1 MGLFSKIKNKFSKI
15 ALSFSLLLGAVAGV
29 TGLANVGWAGDWET
43 IVKEFNVDGVPK
55 CSAEWQYHD
64 ESIGNGRGGKE
75 TSKGNKTLS
84 GSVTGFNYLG
94 RDHSSYLHLMLKNNY
109 KISANL
115 TFDCTKSGDVKL
127 SPSPSINGNHYTVSL
142 EAGATLTVDLSA
154 KGKSNTSSVSLTG
167 ISLAPIYQSTTFEPA
182 SNGTYTVDRE
192 TIAQTTVKNN
202 KETYTLSATPNSGY
216 VFTGWLVNGQSI
228 SKENPY
234 TYVATQDATVS
245 PVFELITNAQQ
256 FKVGNS
262 YYSNLQEAAN
272 AASSGS
278 NKNVIVNLKEVVVL
292 AGNYTIPDGVTLYV
306 PNDET
311 SFADYKKEAGSYSE
325 TNSTPVLYR
334 SLLLQNGCKI
344 TCKGASSIVVCCKIY
359 ANSNGVMSNPVGPY
373 GEIKMDIGSKITLE
387 YGSSLYAWGFIS
399 GSDDFVDPAIEA
411 MSGSKIYEM
420 FQIMTWRGGTASSSM
435 VNNQEKVFL
444 FNQYYVQNIEVPL
457 KLNAGAIERG
467 TVAVKVSK
475 LFRQIS
481 FIFIGGSNE
490 GMFRL
495 DEGASIVKR
504 YHKGTDKDSDADR
517 LQFYLNG
524 NGSLKNI
531 EFTVD
536 GLAGFIGN
544 VEIKSQ
550 NYILP
555 IGSNFDIYVESGTTT
570 IGQGIAVLPDAK
582 ITVSKGAAVNVS
594 ADTYL
599 YNLADWKGQGFGYNC
614 DLSQVNRISS
624 GKPFPRTLKSG
635 ATLDINGSVT
645 VNSGAHLYATSGT
658 LNASLNTT
666 TNQAKVISSGKTGSI
681 TFADGKAAISKTHQ
695 AVQDGTGISYKEIP
709 VENAKLYNGDSSVY
723 SKEIKSGEKIPY
735 TAAQDVWG
743 TLIFEERIG
752 LYYQEDG
759 KIAFYNIKGTFESK
773 TGIFYY
779 DSTVY
784 PCGDNEYY
792 LLSQGYVEIYKGIYR
807 DSSSLSYYFFGQSN
821 TAYRNGSYFIPNA
834 DKLGHFFPGSFKF
847 DNKGKLISVVSS
859 GSVSTDMTKYIDD
872 GKLKIDG
879 VIAGIGLFELTDGY
893 IYYAKDDGSIVKN
906 STCYVSKTNDVQDA
920 SNNPIKAGLYWFDAE
935 GHLCDSLMRPIYK
948 GA

>member
-1 MGLFSKIKNKFSKI
+1 
-15 ALSFSLLLGAVAGV
+15 
-29 TGLANVGWAGDWET
+29 
-43 IVKEFNVDGVPK
+43 
-55 CSAEWQYHD
+55 
-64 ESIGNGRGGKE
+64 
-75 TSKGNKTLS
+75 
-84 GSVTGFNYLG
+84 
-94 RDHSSYLHLMLKNNY
+94 
-109 KISANL
+109 
-115 TFDCTKSGDVKL
+115 
-127 SPSPSINGNHYTVSL
+127 
-142 EAGATLTVDLSA
+142 
-154 KGKSNTSSVSLTG
+154 
-167 ISLAPIYQSTTFEPA
+167 
-182 SNGTYTVDRE
+182 
-192 TIAQTTVKNN
+192 
-202 KETYTLSATPNSGY
+202 
-216 VFTGWLVNGQSI
+216 
-228 SKENPY
+228 
-234 TYVATQDATVS
+234 
-245 PVFELITNAQQ
+245 
-256 FKVGNS
+256 
-262 YYSNLQEAAN
+262 
-272 AASSGS
+272 
-278 NKNVIVNLKEVVVL
+278 
-292 AGNYTIPDGVTLYV
+292 
-306 PNDET
+306 
-311 SFADYKKEAGSYSE
+311 
-325 TNSTPVLYR
+325 
-334 SLLLQNGCKI
+334 
-344 TCKGASSIVVCCKIY
+344 
-359 ANSNGVMSNPVGPY
+359 
-373 GEIKMDIGSKITLE
+373 
-387 YGSSLYAWGFIS
+387 
-399 GSDDFVDPAIEA
+399 
-411 MSGSKIYEM
+411 
-420 FQIMTWRGGTASSSM
+420 
-435 VNNQEKVFL
+435 
-444 FNQYYVQNIEVPL
+444 
-457 KLNAGAIERG
+457 
-467 TVAVKVSK
+467 
-475 LFRQIS
+475 
-481 FIFIGGSNE
+481 
-490 GMFRL
+490 
-495 DEGASIVKR
+495 
-504 YHKGTDKDSDADR
+504 
-517 LQFYLNG
+517 
-524 NGSLKNI
+524 
-531 EFTVD
+531 
-536 GLAGFIGN
+536 
-544 VEIKSQ
+544 
-550 NYILP
+550 
-555 IGSNFDIYVESGTTT
+555 
-570 IGQGIAVLPDAK
+570 
-582 ITVSKGAAVNVS
+582 

-666 TNQAKVISSGKTGSI
+666 TNQAKVISSEKTGSI

-779 DSTVY
+779 DSAVY

-792 LLSQGYVEIYKGIYR
+792 LLSRGYVEIYKGIYR

-859 GSVSTDMTKYIDD
+859 GSVSTDMTKYVDD

-906 STCYVSKTNDVQDA
+906 STCYVSKVNDVKDA

>member
-15 ALSFSLLLGAVAGV
+15 ALSFSLLFGALSGAVSVSSVGYAASGEAV
-29 TGLANVGWAGDWET
+29 SGSLSDPKIGLSYERSGGIASKGTTSWTASGTT
-43 IVKEFNVDGVPK
+43 IEGSVKGHKEFLVPYSEKSTLTIQNLYNVY
-55 CSAEWQYHD
+55 A
-64 ESIGNGRGGKE
+64 
-75 TSKGNKTLS
+75 T
-84 GSVTGFNYLG
+84 
-94 RDHSSYLHLMLKNNY
+94 
-109 KISANL
+109 IS
-115 TFDCTKSGDVKL
+115 
-127 SPSPSINGNHYTVSL
+127 YTVS
-142 EAGATLTVDLSA
+142 EAKDNGGSHNISVPSGTDLSPNGTCQVTLESK
-154 KGKSNTSSVSLTG
+154 KGENTTSIKLTNVSLT
-167 ISLAPIYQSTTFEPA
+167 PIYKTTTFKTSEG
-182 SNGTYTVDRE
+182 GTYSANNEPIVSE
-192 TIAQTTVKNN
+192 TVKNN
-202 KETYTLSATPNSGY
+202 SDSYQLFATPSASY
-216 VFTGWLVNGQSI
+216 VFVGWRVNGAIVS
-228 SKENPY
+228 SNNPY
-234 TYVATQDATVS
+234 SYAASSDATVS
-245 PVFELITNAQQ
+245 PVFSNSSLAM
-256 FKVGNS
+256 FSVGGIRF
-262 YYSNLQEAAN
+262 SNLNEAISTAAN
-272 AASSGS
+272 AANGSDKNIVVASSGS
-278 NKNVIVNLKEVVVL
+278 VP

-311 SFADYKKEAGSYSE
+311 SFADYKQEAGSYSE
-325 TNSTPVLYR
+325 TSSTPVLYR
-334 SLLLQNGCKI
+334 SLRLQNGCKI
-344 TCKGASSIVVCCKIY
+344 TCKGTSSIVVCCKIY

-420 FQIMTWRGGTASSSM
+420 FQIMTWRGGTASTSM
-435 VNNQEKVFL
+435 VNNKEKVFL

-536 GLAGFIGN
+536 GLLGVIGN

-570 IGQGIAVLPDAK
+570 IGQGIAVLPDAN

-666 TNQAKVISSGKTGSI
+666 TNQAKVISSEKTGSI
-681 TFADGKAAISKTHQ
+681 TFVDGKAADSTTHQ
-695 AVQDGTGISYKEIP
+695 AVQDGTDISYKEIP

-792 LLSQGYVEIYKGIYR
+792 LLSRGYVEIYKGIYR

>member
-29 TGLANVGWAGDWET
+29 AGLANVGWAKGVSGWSIPNVSADFSHGTWGDREWKCLSNNSFSGTCSGGYVFASDTTLTLTNTLGSEAQVVFDYQT
-43 IVKEFNVDGVPK
+43 TGSSVTVDGQQHGSSSKGQINRKWPNGDTIKIKLEAAKNKKVSVTVTNFQLIDLSKMAYITFSDSQNGSFIVKKDGTVV
-55 CSAEWQYHD
+55 EH
-64 ESIGNGRGGKE
+64 
-75 TSKGNKTLS
+75 NK
-84 GSVTGFNYLG
+84 
-94 RDHSSYLHLMLKNNY
+94 
-109 KISANL
+109 
-115 TFDCTKSGDVKL
+115 
-127 SPSPSINGNHYTVSL
+127 
-142 EAGATLTVDLSA
+142 
-154 KGKSNTSSVSLTG
+154 
-167 ISLAPIYQSTTFEPA
+167 Q
-182 SNGTYTVDRE
+182 
-192 TIAQTTVKNN
+192 
-202 KETYTLSATPNSGY
+202 ETYSPATSFNLVASPNSGY
-216 VFTGWLVNGQSI
+216 YFTGWKKGDTYVSFD
-228 SKENPY
+228 KTF
-234 TYVATQDATVS
+234 TYVAETGTYSIS
-245 PVFELITNAQQ
+245 PVFSKSDGAV
-256 FKVGNS
+256 FKNNS
-262 YYSNLQEAAN
+262 NYYEGLQEAIDSAKGSSDKSIIV
-272 AASSGS
+272 ASNGS
-278 NKNVIVNLKEVVVL
+278 VP

-311 SFADYKKEAGSYSE
+311 SFADYKQEAGSYSE
-325 TNSTPVLYR
+325 TSSTPVLYR
-334 SLLLQNGCKI
+334 SLRLQNGCKI
-344 TCKGASSIVVCCKIY
+344 TCKGTSSIVVCCKIY

-435 VNNQEKVFL
+435 VNNKEKVFL

-467 TVAVKVSK
+467 TVAVKVSS

-531 EFTVD
+531 EFTVN

-624 GKPFPRTLKSG
+624 GKPLPRTLKSG

-666 TNQAKVISSGKTGSI
+666 TNQAKVISSEKTGSI
-681 TFADGKAAISKTHQ
+681 TFADGKAADSKTHQ
-695 AVQDGTGISYKEIP
+695 AVQNGTGISYKEIP

-743 TLIFEERIG
+743 TLTFEERIG

-779 DSTVY
+779 DSAVY

-792 LLSQGYVEIYKGIYR
+792 LLSRGYVEIYKGIYR

-906 STCYVSKTNDVQDA
+906 STCYVSKVNDVKDA

>member
-15 ALSFSLLLGAVAGV
+15 ALSFSLLLGAAAGV
-29 TGLANVGWAGDWET
+29 AGLANVGWAKGVSGWLIDHVSADFSDNRIGSREWKCLSNNSFSGTCSGGNLFASNTTLTLTNTLGSDAQVVFDYQTTGSSVTVDGHQHGSSSKGQINRKWPKGNTIEIT
-43 IVKEFNVDGVPK
+43 LEAAKNTKVSVTVTNFQLIDLSKMAYITFSDSQNGSFIVKKDGTVV
-55 CSAEWQYHD
+55 EH
-64 ESIGNGRGGKE
+64 
-75 TSKGNKTLS
+75 NK
-84 GSVTGFNYLG
+84 
-94 RDHSSYLHLMLKNNY
+94 
-109 KISANL
+109 
-115 TFDCTKSGDVKL
+115 
-127 SPSPSINGNHYTVSL
+127 
-142 EAGATLTVDLSA
+142 
-154 KGKSNTSSVSLTG
+154 
-167 ISLAPIYQSTTFEPA
+167 Q
-182 SNGTYTVDRE
+182 
-192 TIAQTTVKNN
+192 
-202 KETYTLSATPNSGY
+202 ETYSPATSFNLVASPNSGY
-216 VFTGWLVNGQSI
+216 YFTGWKKDDTYVSFD
-228 SKENPY
+228 KTF
-234 TYVATQDATVS
+234 TYVAETGTYSIS
-245 PVFELITNAQQ
+245 PVFSKSDGAV
-256 FKVGNS
+256 FKNNS
-262 YYSNLQEAAN
+262 NYYEGLQEAIDSAKGSSDKSIIV
-272 AASSGS
+272 ASNGS
-278 NKNVIVNLKEVVVL
+278 VP

-435 VNNQEKVFL
+435 VNNKEKVFL
-444 FNQYYVQNIEVPL
+444 FNQYCVQNIEVPL

-666 TNQAKVISSGKTGSI
+666 TNQAKVISSEKTGSI
-681 TFADGKAAISKTHQ
+681 TFADGKAANSTTHQ

-893 IYYAKDDGSIVKN
+893 IYYAKDDGSVVKN

>member
-1 MGLFSKIKNKFSKI
+1 
-15 ALSFSLLLGAVAGV
+15 
-29 TGLANVGWAGDWET
+29 
-43 IVKEFNVDGVPK
+43 
-55 CSAEWQYHD
+55 
-64 ESIGNGRGGKE
+64 
-75 TSKGNKTLS
+75 
-84 GSVTGFNYLG
+84 
-94 RDHSSYLHLMLKNNY
+94 
-109 KISANL
+109 
-115 TFDCTKSGDVKL
+115 
-127 SPSPSINGNHYTVSL
+127 
-142 EAGATLTVDLSA
+142 
-154 KGKSNTSSVSLTG
+154 
-167 ISLAPIYQSTTFEPA
+167 
-182 SNGTYTVDRE
+182 
-192 TIAQTTVKNN
+192 
-202 KETYTLSATPNSGY
+202 
-216 VFTGWLVNGQSI
+216 
-228 SKENPY
+228 
-234 TYVATQDATVS
+234 
-245 PVFELITNAQQ
+245 
-256 FKVGNS
+256 
-262 YYSNLQEAAN
+262 
-272 AASSGS
+272 
-278 NKNVIVNLKEVVVL
+278 
-292 AGNYTIPDGVTLYV
+292 
-306 PNDET
+306 
-311 SFADYKKEAGSYSE
+311 
-325 TNSTPVLYR
+325 
-334 SLLLQNGCKI
+334 
-344 TCKGASSIVVCCKIY
+344 
-359 ANSNGVMSNPVGPY
+359 MSNPVGPY

-435 VNNQEKVFL
+435 VNNKEKVFL

-467 TVAVKVSK
+467 TVAVRVSK
-475 LFRQIS
+475 LLRQIS

-555 IGSNFDIYVESGTTT
+555 IGSNFDIYVESGTTN

-666 TNQAKVISSGKTGSI
+666 TNQAKVISSEKTGSI

-743 TLIFEERIG
+743 TWTFEERIG

-779 DSTVY
+779 DSAVY

-792 LLSQGYVEIYKGIYR
+792 LLSRGYVEIYKGIYR

-906 STCYVSKTNDVQDA
+906 STCYVSKTNDVQDS